1 MATSPFP
8 GMDPY
13 VERYWNDVHGSLITY
28 IKDALN
34 EALPSRFRA
43 ALQDRVIIASVEDPL
58 AGTRFPDVAVVEAP
72 FASSAPTASRSPH
85 GQVRAPELVR
95 YKTEPLTQYSI
106 EIVDSQSREK
116 VITAIEVLSPE
127 NKRPGDG
134 MRKFEEKQEDYR
146 RAKVS
151 RVNIDLLREGHRFFE
166 FPARLLKPD
175 QVKPYYV
182 TIYRADK
189 PGECE
194 FYAIDLR
201 DPLPII
207 GIPLRIEDRD
217 VQLDLQSLIQ
227 HVYHTGRF
235 PVDYD
240 EPCDPPLKGEDA
252 TWARELLTRRQ
263 P

>member
-1 MATSPFP
+1 MAKSPFP

-13 VERYWNDVHGSLITY
+13 LERYWNDVHGSLITY

-34 EALPSRFRA
+34 EALPPRFRA
-43 ALQDRVIIASVEDPL
+43 ALQDR
-58 AGTRFPDVAVVEAP
+58 
-72 FASSAPTASRSPH
+72 
-85 GQVRAPELVR
+85 ELVQ

-106 EIVDSQSREK
+106 EIIDSQSREK

-134 MRKFEEKQEDYR
+134 MRKFEEKQDDYR

-166 FPARLLKPD
+166 FPARLLKPT

-201 DPLPII
+201 DPLPTI
-207 GIPLRIEDRD
+207 GIPLRLQDAD
-217 VQLDLQSLIQ
+217 VKLELQPLLD
-227 HVYHTGRF
+227 HVYRTGRF
-235 PVDYD
+235 PIDYD
-240 EPCDPPLKGEDA
+240 EPCEPPLEGEDA
-252 TWARELLTRRQ
+252 AWARELLTSRQ
-263 P
+263 R